1 MTYGYSRMG
10 EVLLQGEHTDAV
22 FADAAHYGYGY
33 VGLFGAC
40 DELLWL
46 FGPEDA
52 DFFEA
57 AAAMLRKRGQD
68 LKEITDNG

>member
-1 MTYGYSRMG
+1 MTYGYNRMG
-10 EVLLQGEHTDAV
+10 EVLVQGDHTDAV
-22 FADAAHYGYGY
+22 FAETEGYY

-57 AAAMLRKRGQD
+57 AAAMLRKRGQ
-68 LKEITDNG
+68 EHG

>member
-1 MTYGYSRMG
+1 MTYGHTVMG
-10 EVLLQGEHTDAV
+10 DILVLGTHTDAS
-22 FADAAHYGYGY
+22 FAECTVHPEY

-57 AAAMLRKRGQD
+57 AAAMLRKRGQ
-68 LKEITDNG
+68 ERRA

>member
-1 MTYGYSRMG
+1 MAYAYSVMG
-10 EVLLQGEHTDAV
+10 EILVLGEHTDAS
-22 FADAAHYGYGY
+22 FAECRSHPEC

-57 AAAMLRKRGQD
+57 AAAMLRKRDQ
-68 LKEITDNG
+68 EHV